1 MTGDRSNQHR
11 RVFHAIS
18 DQDRAYSA
26 ARVDRDRKLPCSIS
40 ARSRPPPPGRRSQ
53 RPVRSVGKSKSWTG
67 SRRFIPARC
76 FPLPGTLPGRDTRPS
91 SEASLAL
98 VRIVP
103 MSPWLRFVSFVSNST
118 GLEVTTEGIRQSVD
132 VSRAVTP
139 SGHHRGCGLRVGKAA
154 GGGQYGGSM
163 KCSCV
168 SSMFRRPQVL
178 PWCVQLCPHD
188 LCRAIT
194 EGLVDKKALAT
205 SSARLHCGRFA
216 SWKKHG
222 AETLEQMRREDPAAY
237 VRVVASILPD
247 KLDVGVTHRF
257 DRIERVKS

>member
-1 MTGDRSNQHR
+1 VLNLRP
-11 RVFHAIS
+11 IS
-18 DQDRAYSA
+18 TTAAGKTKSA
-26 ARVDRDRKLPCSIS
+26 ASSIGRKIETVDGLTTI
-40 ARSRPPPPGRRSQ
+40 
-53 RPVRSVGKSKSWTG
+53 
-67 SRRFIPARC
+67 IPARC
-76 FPLPGTLPGRDTRPS
+76 FPQPGTLPGRETLGPS